1 MKKLI
6 VLLAAALVAAT
17 TTGCGGGSSLF
28 TYIARSSNSDN
39 TPHLFKVHGTKGTPE
54 AVAITIPQDAGFVS
68 ANHDGT
74 AVTYC
79 HNGDSGYD
87 IFRMGTD
94 SVEKQLT
101 TGADACESVFS
112 PDGKT
117 IAYVSVPAGGEPEIF
132 TMNVDG
138 SNQKALYVAPVNTL
152 VQLLPEFS
160 PDGKSLV
167 FFVEANNGFI
177 VGPTPTRPLSTQTS
191 GWLAAHN
198 NQRTTVAHGT
208 VQPPPG
214 TPTVNGWYTMKLTD
228 SHPTLVFTPDSWWGP
243 AVYSADSTKILFTD
257 YDGTEWNIFSVK
269 LDGTG
274 VTQLTTNTTTAVF
287 SPVPYK
293 DSILFNQYNGDTQS
307 FDIYVMDQTG
317 AHQTLVHS
325 TASTYETLIDTYYS
339 ND

>member
-6 VLLAAALVAAT
+6 VLLTAALVAAT
-17 TTGCGGGSSLF
+17 TTGCGGGSSMF
-28 TYIARSSNSDN
+28 TYIARSNSDS

-54 AVAITIPQDAGFVS
+54 AVAITIPQDAAFVS

-79 HNGDSGYD
+79 HNSDSGYE
-87 IFRMGTD
+87 IFLMGTD

-101 TGADACESVFS
+101 TGANACESVFS

-117 IAYVSVPAGGEPEIF
+117 IAYVNAAGDEPGIF

-167 FFVEANNGFI
+167 FFVAVNNGFV
-177 VGPTPTRPLSTQTS
+177 VGPTPARPLSTQVP
-191 GWLAAHN
+191 GWPAAKS
-198 NQRTTVAHGT
+198 NQRKTVAHGT

-214 TPTVNGWYTMKLTD
+214 TPTVTGWYTMALTA
-228 SHPTLVFTPDSWWGP
+228 SHPTLVFTPQNWWGP
-243 AVYSADSTKILFTD
+243 AVYSADSKKILFTD
-257 YDGTEWNIFSVK
+257 YDGTEWNVFSVK
-269 LDGTG
+269 MDGTG
-274 VTQLTTNTTTAVF
+274 VTQLTTSTTTEVF
-287 SPVPYK
+287 SPVAYK
-293 DSILFNQYNGDTQS
+293 DKILFNQYNGDTQS

-317 AHQTLVHS
+317 EHQTLVHS
-325 TASTYETLIDTYYS
+325 TANTYETLNDTYYS
-339 ND
+339 NF